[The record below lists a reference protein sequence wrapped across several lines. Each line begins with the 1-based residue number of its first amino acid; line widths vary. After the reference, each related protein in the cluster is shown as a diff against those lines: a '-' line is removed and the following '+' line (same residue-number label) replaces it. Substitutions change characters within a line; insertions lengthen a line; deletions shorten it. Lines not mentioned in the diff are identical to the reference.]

1 METVVG
7 HDCSSVLFVNWG
19 PAWQECAGLTF
30 DVDAT
35 EKPELL
41 FENEVVL
48 AGDEKPTWV
57 GGSEN
62 QTVWSVKGALRSMFA
77 DACQVEKSRDG
88 ICSGGG
94 PQRSLLRCKY
104 CVCSVER
111 LLTATWLA
119 CH

>member
-1 METVVG
+1 
-7 HDCSSVLFVNWG
+7 
-19 PAWQECAGLTF
+19 
-30 DVDAT
+30 VDAT

-77 DACQVEKSRDG
+77 DACQVEEKSGRDLFRWRAAAK
-88 ICSGGG
+88 STEM
-94 PQRSLLRCKY
+94 QVL
-104 CVCSVER
+104 R
-111 LLTATWLA
+111 LLGGTVAYGHVAGVSLTTDMETHVPSVSFTFRELEE
-119 CH
+119 